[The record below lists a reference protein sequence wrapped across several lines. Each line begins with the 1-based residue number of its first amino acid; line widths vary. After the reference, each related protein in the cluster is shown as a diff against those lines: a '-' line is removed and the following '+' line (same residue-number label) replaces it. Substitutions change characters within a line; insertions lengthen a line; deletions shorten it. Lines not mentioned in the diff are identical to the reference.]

1 MRLFI
6 YLYMKTPHPIAYPST
21 KALISPLILPH
32 PSKKTAFGS
41 PDLFVSLISMRGSRV
56 LERVK
61 GRGPDQAKFTN
72 FSNSHRKVT
81 ENRPSSHPPPPNPL
95 NTLSWGKCLDLRYYN
110 RTLTFIYWRAPV
122 FKTDPPSLQ
131 NRAFTLSTLLL
142 QSTD

>member
-41 PDLFVSLISMRGSRV
+41 PDLFVSLIFMRGSRV

-61 GRGPDQAKFTN
+61 GSKGEGTRLGKIYKLLKFA
-72 FSNSHRKVT
+72 S
-81 ENRPSSHPPPPNPL
+81 
-95 NTLSWGKCLDLRYYN
+95 
-110 RTLTFIYWRAPV
+110 
-122 FKTDPPSLQ
+122 
-131 NRAFTLSTLLL
+131 
-142 QSTD
+142 

>member
-61 GRGPDQAKFTN
+61 GRDQTRQNLQTSQIRIVKLPKIGHQAT
-72 FSNSHRKVT
+72 
-81 ENRPSSHPPPPNPL
+81 PPPHPL

-142 QSTD
+142 